1 MNDNSE
7 QQQNNNNKINNNN
20 KKQITRIQMCA
31 HLRNDLMQNLQIAA
45 MHHYTYYF
53 HLVLFLSS

>member
-1 MNDNSE
+1 MTSDQQK
-7 QQQNNNNKINNNN
+7 QQQ
-20 KKQITRIQMCA
+20 QQRYITRWMK
-31 HLRNDLMQNLQIAA
+31 LLNGTQNSLTAS